1 MLVTCAFGHEE
12 IPLETAVEI
21 EAGGRSAMV
30 CQKCLEL
37 ITVHRRYHRMDLEK
51 LVPRMAD

>member
-1 MLVTCAFGHEE
+1 MLVTCAFRREE
-12 IPLETAVEI
+12 MPPEMAVRI

-37 ITVHRRYHRMDLEK
+37 ITVHRRYHHMNLEK